1 MNKLLQV
8 SIPLMLAAG
17 LSVTMHANNE
27 NDNYAPHNPN
37 VAFTQTNLPIMIV
50 NTNVD
55 GTGTQKID
63 PARNAILAKMTIV
76 SNPDGLNYPDLSA
89 HPGQTI
95 DYEGYIALKYRG
107 NSSFNASDKKP
118 YGIRTLK
125 GADLKGKKEKVEIL
139 GMGKDNRWATIAPWA
154 DRSMMRDILTF
165 EMARPWF
172 HYVPSGRFVEMVV
185 DNVYYGVVLL
195 MERVSDGKYR
205 LNLSD
210 WEGITSEADL
220 PGDIQLELDR
230 PGDDPYFQ
238 SPYAPWMNASGQEK
252 QGFKI
257 TYQYAFPEQEDF
269 GECPVGADKVQSSI
283 NAALDKMEASFR
295 SENKYD
301 PETGY
306 RSQIEVNS
314 FIDYMLATEL
324 SSNIDG
330 YRLSTNLYKYSAKT
344 AEENGY
350 DPRWQMSLWDFNIA
364 YGNANY
370 NNGES
375 TNKWM
380 YRANEWHNDEQVPFY
395 WYVMMNDPSFV
406 QDVKTRWTEHRAG
419 NYSDER
425 ICEKIDSIATL
436 LTSGGAVARNDA
448 AWNIITR
455 EGVWP
460 CPYTP
465 TSYEDEIN
473 HLKTWILKR
482 AKFMDYNL
490 KTATI
495 SDIIRNEQAIAWPM
509 LVKSGWNAD
518 MVAENDKSDGSEG
531 YADTGLDGNYFLY
544 TDAFEGNGGL
554 PDSGDLLS
562 PAGVQYKLEYGM
574 NSALHMNSNGQTA
587 SVEFSTP
594 AKCDRLYFTATSGNG
609 ESTVGV
615 TLNYSDGTSSEEKEV
630 VIPDW
635 SRRNPD
641 GTEAI
646 SGIGRGSGS
655 DVSADPHYALYEFGF
670 DADKTKQLKGVTLTH
685 KSDARSNIFA
695 FASNGDASTS
705 GISRVGEEA
714 PLAVKAVYNVEGA
727 RLSSL
732 QPGVNIVVYSD
743 GSTKKIIR

>member
-1 MNKLLQV
+1 M
-8 SIPLMLAAG
+8 
-17 LSVTMHANNE
+17 
-27 NDNYAPHNPN
+27 
-37 VAFTQTNLPIMIV
+37 
-50 NTNVD
+50 
-55 GTGTQKID
+55 
-63 PARNAILAKMTIV
+63 
-76 SNPDGLNYPDLSA
+76 
-89 HPGQTI
+89 
-95 DYEGYIALKYRG
+95 
-107 NSSFNASDKKP
+107 
-118 YGIRTLK
+118 
-125 GADLKGKKEKVEIL
+125 
-139 GMGKDNRWATIAPWA
+139 
-154 DRSMMRDILTF
+154 
-165 EMARPWF
+165 
-172 HYVPSGRFVEMVV
+172 
-185 DNVYYGVVLL
+185 
-195 MERVSDGKYR
+195 
-205 LNLSD
+205 
-210 WEGITSEADL
+210 
-220 PGDIQLELDR
+220 
-230 PGDDPYFQ
+230 
-238 SPYAPWMNASGQEK
+238 
-252 QGFKI
+252 
-257 TYQYAFPEQEDF
+257 
-269 GECPVGADKVQSSI
+269 
-283 NAALDKMEASFR
+283 
-295 SENKYD
+295 
-301 PETGY
+301 
-306 RSQIEVNS
+306 
-314 FIDYMLATEL
+314 
-324 SSNIDG
+324 
-330 YRLSTNLYKYSAKT
+330 
-344 AEENGY
+344 
-350 DPRWQMSLWDFNIA
+350 
-364 YGNANY
+364 
-370 NNGES
+370 
-375 TNKWM
+375 
-380 YRANEWHNDEQVPFY
+380 
-395 WYVMMNDPSFV
+395 
-406 QDVKTRWTEHRAG
+406 
-419 NYSDER
+419 
-425 ICEKIDSIATL
+425 
-436 LTSGGAVARNDA
+436 ARNDA